1 MHDIICDMD
10 ERKFQKAREQLGS
23 QLKKT
28 RESKK
33 MTQSEVARLAGIHV
47 NYFARIERGEENPS
61 FDVLYAIAKA
71 LKVKLSELFK
81 F

>member
-1 MHDIICDMD
+1 
-10 ERKFQKAREQLGS
+10 
-23 QLKKT
+23 
-28 RESKK
+28 

-71 LKVKLSELFK
+71 LKVKLSELFR